1 MRIKA
6 LSMLAGV
13 VVALLAAPDR
23 VPAAQQYTCGLTSC
37 TCSGRAD
44 CTDLINSDWCTGNTV
59 KCGKD
64 AGLPPGKCSCKVLP
78 AASGRNPVPDTKV
91 RPQLQSK

>member
-1 MRIKA
+1 MRIAK

-13 VVALLAAPDR
+13 AVALFAPSDR
-23 VPAAQQYTCGLTSC
+23 APAAQQYTCGLTSC

-59 KCGKD
+59 KCGRD
-64 AGLPPGKCSCKVLP
+64 AGLPPGKCTCKVLP
-78 AASGRNPVPDTKV
+78 ARSGRDLSPATKV
-91 RPQLQSK
+91 RPQLQSQ